1 MAQLS
6 SLLYLEPMIKATN
19 IDEVV
24 AHLDNIIA
32 VCKQQQS
39 RIGYFACLY
48 QKMTLAVKQGIANNI
63 FANGSR
69 MELLDVNFA
78 NRYLQAWEAN
88 SNRLT
93 CTRSWS
99 TVFTS
104 SATNNLIVLQHLIL
118 GINTHINLDLAIAA
132 AQTCPGN
139 QIFELEADFNKI
151 NDIIA
156 ALMQNVQDDLSS
168 VWPPLKLITT
178 IANHQQDAILNFSI
192 AAARKASWAN
202 ALALAAIPQPAVA
215 NYIDAMDNTVTELAK
230 RIINPGFGMRLLLN
244 PVLNME
250 HGSVN
255 AIIDMLHD

>member
-1 MAQLS
+1 MP
-6 SLLYLEPMIKATN
+6 YLNSMINATT
-19 IDEVV
+19 IDEVIV
-24 AHLDNIIA
+24 HLDNIIA

-48 QKMTLAVKQGIANNI
+48 RKMTLAVKQGIADNI

-88 SNRLT
+88 SKKER

-99 TVFTS
+99 AVFAS
-104 SATNNLIVLQHLIL
+104 SATNSLIVLQHLVL

-139 QIFELEADFNKI
+139 QVFDLEADFNKI
-151 NDIIA
+151 NDIIGS
-156 ALMQNVQDDLSS
+156 LMQNVQDDLTA
-168 VWPPLKLITT
+168 VWPPLKLITA

-192 AAARKASWAN
+192 TTARKASWAN
-202 ALALAAIPQPAVA
+202 ALALAALPQPAVA
-215 NYIDAMDNTVTELAK
+215 NYIDAMDNTVAELAK
-230 RIINPGFGMRLLLN
+230 RIIHPGFTMRMLLS
-244 PVLNME
+244 PVLKME

-255 AIIDMLHD
+255 DIIDMLHD